1 MATKIRL
8 VVTTPRILVTGATG
22 ANGSELIRRLS
33 AAGMPVRAMVRTRRG
48 GSMPGVEVVIGDFDQ
63 ASSLQWALSGIERA
77 FLVSNS
83 SERAETQQ
91 LGFVKVARDAG
102 LRHIVYLSRVNADKD
117 STVRLLRAHGILEDA
132 IASSGMAFT
141 HLRPNLYMQG
151 LLRFRASIL
160 SESRFAAPMGAAR
173 VSMVDVRDIAAVAA
187 RALTE
192 DGHEGKTYDITG
204 PDALTYGEAAAHL
217 TQVLGREILFAD
229 IPEASM
235 RATLAAWRMP
245 EWQADGVIEDYAYYR
260 RGEASSVSAA
270 VRDIT
275 GVAPRSFLDF
285 ARDYR
290 KVFLA

>member
-1 MATKIRL
+1 
-8 VVTTPRILVTGATG
+8 
-22 ANGSELIRRLS
+22 
-33 AAGMPVRAMVRTRRG
+33 
-48 GSMPGVEVVIGDFDQ
+48 MPGVEVVIGDFDQ
-63 ASSLQWALSGIERA
+63 ASSLHWALTGIERA

-83 SERAETQQ
+83 SERAEEQQ
-91 LGFVKVARDAG
+91 LRFVKVAREAG
-102 LRHIVYLSRVNADKD
+102 LRHIVYLSRVNADKK
-117 STVRLLRAHGILEDA
+117 STVRFLRAHGILEDA

-160 SESRFAAPMGAAR
+160 SESRFAAPMDDAR

-187 RALTE
+187 AALTE

-204 PDALTYGEAAAHL
+204 PEPLTHGEVAGHL
-217 TQVLGREILFAD
+217 TQVLGREILFAN
-229 IPEASM
+229 IPDASM
-235 RATLAAWRMP
+235 RETLAAWRMP

-260 RGEASSVSAA
+260 RGDASSVSTV
-270 VRDIT
+270 VRGIT

>member
-1 MATKIRL
+1 
-8 VVTTPRILVTGATG
+8 
-22 ANGSELIRRLS
+22 
-33 AAGMPVRAMVRTRRG
+33 
-48 GSMPGVEVVIGDFDQ
+48 MPGVEVVIGDFEQ
-63 ASSLQWALSGIERA
+63 ASSLQWALTGIERA

-83 SERAETQQ
+83 SEGAEMQQ
-91 LGFVKVARDAG
+91 LGFVKVAREVG
-102 LRHIVYLSRVNADKD
+102 LRHIVYLSRVNADKN
-117 STVRLLRAHGILEDA
+117 STVRFLRAHGILEDA

-141 HLRPNLYMQG
+141 HLRPNYYMQG

-160 SESRFAAPMGAAR
+160 SESRFAAPMDGAL

-187 RALTE
+187 AALTE

-204 PDALTYGEAAAHL
+204 PDALTHGEVAAQL

-229 IPEASM
+229 IPDASM

-245 EWQADGVIEDYAYYR
+245 EWQADGVIEDYEYYR
-260 RGEASSVSAA
+260 RGEASNVSTV
-270 VRDIT
+270 VRDVT